1 MIITKRELAGFFLAL
16 GLLPGSLRAQERI
29 PTPYFIPYD
38 HYMEELGA
46 LEIRTDAVR
55 GKAPDINTFIGGFI
69 SFEYGA
75 RRWWT
80 TEMYLDWQR
89 TQHEDSLFTGFRFE
103 NRFRLWLEQ
112 HKVNP
117 VLYVEYEHL
126 TAADK
131 ALREIVGFD
140 GKKDL
145 AVPNRVAQQERL
157 HEFETRLILSSNI
170 GEWNVTGNVIG
181 EKNVHGDPWE
191 FGYALGLSRP
201 LATAAGKR
209 CAFCAE
215 RFSAGVEL
223 YGGAGTWRKF
233 TLRGTSQYAAP
244 VLSWTLP
251 SETTIRV
258 SAGWGLTDESVG
270 TLFRVG
276 VSHEFD
282 DIGGKIG
289 KLFHKR

>member
-1 MIITKRELAGFFLAL
+1 MFISKRELAGFFLAL

-55 GKAPDINTFIGGFI
+55 GKADDINTFIGGFI

-103 NRFRLWLEQ
+103 NRFRLWLEP

-145 AVPNRVAQQERL
+145 AVPNRVAHQERL

-170 GEWNVTGNVIG
+170 GEWNVTGNVLG

-201 LATAAGKR
+201 LATAVGKR

-289 KLFHKR
+289 RLFHKR